1 MSRLTETRSLPTIA
15 GENNH
20 FFFIKGGDQ
29 SMNCAGGAISCEV
42 GVWSEFAS
50 RTPDGPYIS
59 TAQSLISPSG
69 RPIREPGL
77 AAPRA
82 QAKSLCGRQP
92 CCGCD

>member
-50 RTPDGPYIS
+50 RISEGPLYLDG
-59 TAQSLISPSG
+59 T
-69 RPIREPGL
+69 
-77 AAPRA
+77 
-82 QAKSLCGRQP
+82 KSDLSQRSSDTRTRIGSA
-92 CCGCD
+92 